1 MARKI
6 AEIKN
11 DLVEAKKALGAVDKS
26 DKDAVTAAVAKV
38 EDLIRE
44 LDVANTEEAAEQA
57 LAERSFRTKEKTEK
71 RKFSILKFINEVAT
85 DSLSGLEL
93 DAAQEGAAEYDR
105 LGFTRQGQVIP
116 SFLLRD
122 ILGQSVTEDGDILG
136 EVRPTVFMP
145 QLNNKL
151 TVQNLG
157 ATVLTGLVGKVPVAS
172 SAAVVAQWAAEGK
185 DVEVRKINWA
195 KNMLSPK
202 RNVTRTAVTKDLLRQ
217 TSLDVESYLIR
228 LMQNAHNELVE
239 AGVIA
244 GAVDGPT
251 GILKTTGVKVIEADG
266 AITWKDIVALETAV
280 NENNAGKG
288 KLGYLTNAKVWGA
301 MKTTPKVAGGE
312 RFIMEEAAGNRVN
325 GYPADWTNIVPSAD
339 GSVMIF
345 GNWEDLFVGEWG
357 GFDIVI
363 DPYTQAGSAQII
375 ITINAWN
382 DAVVA
387 EPKSFAVLKGITA

>member
-38 EDLIRE
+38 EDIIRE

-136 EVRPTVFMP
+136 KVRPTVFMP

-266 AITWKDIVALETAV
+266 AITWEDIVALETAV

-382 DAVVA
+382 DAIVA

>member
-11 DLVEAKKALGAVDKS
+11 DLVEAKKALGAVDRS
-26 DKDAVTAAVAKV
+26 DKDALTAAVAKV

-44 LDVANTEEAAEQA
+44 LDAANAEEAAEQA
-57 LAERSFRTKEKTEK
+57 LAERSFRTKEKKEK
-71 RKFSILKFINEVAT
+71 RKFSVLKFINEVAT

-93 DAAQEGAAEYDR
+93 DAAQEGAKEYDR

-122 ILGQSVTEDGDILG
+122 ILGQSVTEDGDVLG

-172 SAAVVAQWAAEGK
+172 SAAVTAEWAAEGK
-185 DVEVRKINWA
+185 DVSVKKINWA
-195 KNMLSPK
+195 KNMLAPK

-251 GILKTTGVKVIEADG
+251 GILKTTGVKVIEAGG
-266 AITWKDIVALETAV
+266 AITWEDIVALETAV

-382 DAVVA
+382 DAIVA

>member
-11 DLVEAKKALGAVDKS
+11 DLVEAKKALGAVDRS
-26 DKDAVTAAVAKV
+26 DKDALTAAVAKV

-44 LDVANTEEAAEQA
+44 LDAANTEEAAEQA
-57 LAERSFRTKEKTEK
+57 LAVRSFRTKEKQEK
-71 RKFSILKFINEVAT
+71 RKFSLLKFINEVAT

-93 DAAQEGAAEYDR
+93 DAAQEGAKEYDR

-122 ILGQSVTEDGDILG
+122 ILGQSVTENGDVLSEI
-136 EVRPTVFMP
+136 RPTVFMP

-172 SAAVVAQWAAEGK
+172 SAAVTAEWAAEGK
-185 DVEVRKINWA
+185 DVAVKKINWA

-251 GILKTTGVKVIEADG
+251 GILKTTGVKVIEAGG
-266 AITWKDIVALETAV
+266 AITWEDIVALETAV

-382 DAVVA
+382 DAIVA

>member
-11 DLVEAKKALGAVDKS
+11 DLVEAKKALGAVDRS
-26 DKDAVTAAVAKV
+26 DKDALTAAVAKV

-44 LDVANTEEAAEQA
+44 LDVANAEEAAEQA
-57 LAERSFRTKEKTEK
+57 LAERSFRSKEKQEK
-71 RKFSILKFINEVAT
+71 RRFSLLKFINEVAS

-93 DAAQEGAAEYDR
+93 DAAEEGAREYDR

-122 ILGQSVTEDGDILG
+122 ILGQSVTEDGDVLG
-136 EVRPTVFMP
+136 EVRPAVFMP
-145 QLNNKL
+145 QLNNRL

-172 SAAVVAQWAAEGK
+172 SGAVTAEWAAEGK
-185 DVEVRKINWA
+185 DVAVKKINWA

-217 TSLDVESYLIR
+217 TSYDVEAYLIR

-251 GILKTTGVKVIEADG
+251 GILKTAGVKVIDAAG
-266 AITWKDIVALETAV
+266 AITWENIVALETAV
-280 NENNAGKG
+280 NENNANKG
-288 KLGYLTNAKVWGA
+288 RLGYLTNAKVWGA
-301 MKTTPKVAGGE
+301 MKTTPKMDGGD
-312 RFIMEEAAGNRVN
+312 RFIMEENAGNRLN
-325 GYPADWTNIVPSAD
+325 GYPVDWTNIVPSAD
-339 GSVMIF
+339 GSAMIF

-382 DAVVA
+382 DAIVA

>member
-11 DLVEAKKALGAVDKS
+11 DLVEAKKALGAVDRS
-26 DKDAVTAAVAKV
+26 DKDALTAAVAKV

-251 GILKTTGVKVIEADG
+251 GILKTTGVKVIEAGG
-266 AITWKDIVALETAV
+266 AITWEDIVALETAV

-382 DAVVA
+382 DAIVA

>member
-122 ILGQSVTEDGDILG
+122 ILGQSVTKDGDILG

-251 GILKTTGVKVIEADG
+251 GILKTTGVKVIEAGG
-266 AITWKDIVALETAV
+266 AITWEDIVALETAV

-382 DAVVA
+382 DAIVA

>member
-11 DLVEAKKALGAVDKS
+11 DLVEAKKALGAVDRS
-26 DKDAVTAAVAKV
+26 DKDALTAAVAKV

-57 LAERSFRTKEKTEK
+57 LAERSFRTKEKAEK

-122 ILGQSVTEDGDILG
+122 ILGQSVTEDGDVLG
-136 EVRPTVFMP
+136 EVRPAVFMP

-251 GILKTTGVKVIEADG
+251 GILKTTGVKVIEAGG
-266 AITWKDIVALETAV
+266 AITWDDIVALETAV

-382 DAVVA
+382 DAIVA

>member
-11 DLVEAKKALGAVDKS
+11 DLVEAKKALGAVDRS
-26 DKDAVTAAVAKV
+26 DKDALTAAVAKV

-44 LDVANTEEAAEQA
+44 LDAANTEEAAEQA
-57 LAERSFRTKEKTEK
+57 LAERSFRTKEKKEK
-71 RKFSILKFINEVAT
+71 RKFSVLKFINEVAT

-93 DAAQEGAAEYDR
+93 DAAQEGAKEYDR

-251 GILKTTGVKVIEADG
+251 GILKTTGVKVIEAGG
-266 AITWKDIVALETAV
+266 AITWDDIVALETAV

-382 DAVVA
+382 DAIVA

>member
-11 DLVEAKKALGAVDKS
+11 DLVEAKKALGAVDRS
-26 DKDAVTAAVAKV
+26 DKDALTAAVAKV

-44 LDVANTEEAAEQA
+44 LDVANAEEAAEQA
-57 LAERSFRTKEKTEK
+57 LAERSFRSKENQEK
-71 RKFSILKFINEVAT
+71 RRFSLLKFINEVAS

-93 DAAQEGAAEYDR
+93 DAAEEGAREYDR

-122 ILGQSVTEDGDILG
+122 ILGQSVTEDGDVLG
-136 EVRPTVFMP
+136 EVRPAVFMP
-145 QLNNKL
+145 QLNNRL

-172 SAAVVAQWAAEGK
+172 SGAVTAEWAAEGK
-185 DVEVRKINWA
+185 DVAVKKINWA

-217 TSLDVESYLIR
+217 TSYDVEAYLIR

-251 GILKTTGVKVIEADG
+251 GILKTAGVKVIDAAG
-266 AITWKDIVALETAV
+266 AITWENIVALETAV
-280 NENNAGKG
+280 NENNANKG
-288 KLGYLTNAKVWGA
+288 RLGYLTNAKVWGA
-301 MKTTPKVAGGE
+301 MKTTPKLDGGD
-312 RFIMEEAAGNRVN
+312 RFIMEENAGNRLN
-325 GYPADWTNIVPSAD
+325 GYPVDWTNIVPSAD
-339 GSVMIF
+339 GSAMIF

-382 DAVVA
+382 DAIVA

>member
-251 GILKTTGVKVIEADG
+251 GILKTAGVKTIEAGG
-266 AITWKDIVALETAV
+266 AITWEDIVALETAV

-382 DAVVA
+382 DAIVA

>member
-11 DLVEAKKALGAVDKS
+11 DLVEAKKALGAVDRS
-26 DKDAVTAAVAKV
+26 DKDALTAAVAKV

-44 LDVANTEEAAEQA
+44 LDVANAEEAAEQA
-57 LAERSFRTKEKTEK
+57 LAERSFRTKEKAEK
-71 RKFSILKFINEVAT
+71 RKFSVLKFINEVAT

-122 ILGQSVTEDGDILG
+122 ILGQSVTEDGDVLG

-251 GILKTTGVKVIEADG
+251 GILKTTGVKVIEAG
-266 AITWKDIVALETAV
+266 SAITWDDIVALETAV

-301 MKTTPKVAGGE
+301 MKTTPKVAGGD

-382 DAVVA
+382 DAIVA
-387 EPKSFAVLKGITA
+387 EPKSFAVLKGITD

>member
-11 DLVEAKKALGAVDKS
+11 DLVEAKKALGEVDRS
-26 DKDAVTAAVAKV
+26 DKDALTAAVAKV

-44 LDVANTEEAAEQA
+44 LDVANAEEAAEQA
-57 LAERSFRTKEKTEK
+57 LAERSFRSKEKQEK
-71 RKFSILKFINEVAT
+71 RRFSLLKFINEVAS

-93 DAAQEGAAEYDR
+93 DAAKEGAREYDR

-122 ILGQSVTEDGDILG
+122 ILGQSVTEDGDVLG
-136 EVRPTVFMP
+136 EVRPAVFMP
-145 QLNNKL
+145 QLNNRL

-172 SAAVVAQWAAEGK
+172 SGAVTAEWAAEGK
-185 DVEVRKINWA
+185 DVAVKKINWA

-217 TSLDVESYLIR
+217 TSYDVEAYLIR

-251 GILKTTGVKVIEADG
+251 GILKTAGVKVIDAAG
-266 AITWKDIVALETAV
+266 AITWENIVALETAV
-280 NENNAGKG
+280 NENNANKG
-288 KLGYLTNAKVWGA
+288 RLGYLTNAKVWGA
-301 MKTTPKVAGGE
+301 MKTTPKVDGGD
-312 RFIMEEAAGNRVN
+312 RFIMEENAGNRLN
-325 GYPADWTNIVPSAD
+325 GYPVDWTNIVPSAD
-339 GSVMIF
+339 GSAMIF

-382 DAVVA
+382 DAIVA

>member
-11 DLVEAKKALGAVDKS
+11 DLVEAKKALGAVDRS
-26 DKDAVTAAVAKV
+26 DKDALTAAVAKV

-44 LDVANTEEAAEQA
+44 LDVANAEEAAEQA
-57 LAERSFRTKEKTEK
+57 LAERSFRSKEKQEK
-71 RKFSILKFINEVAT
+71 RRFSLLKFINEVAS

-93 DAAQEGAAEYDR
+93 DAAEEGAREYDR

-122 ILGQSVTEDGDILG
+122 ILGQSVTEDGDVLG
-136 EVRPTVFMP
+136 EVRPAVFMP
-145 QLNNKL
+145 QLNNRL

-172 SAAVVAQWAAEGK
+172 SGAVTAEWAAEGK
-185 DVEVRKINWA
+185 DVAVKKINWA

-217 TSLDVESYLIR
+217 TSYDVEAYLIR

-251 GILKTTGVKVIEADG
+251 GILKTAGVKVIDAAG
-266 AITWKDIVALETAV
+266 AITWENIVALETAV
-280 NENNAGKG
+280 NENNANKG
-288 KLGYLTNAKVWGA
+288 RLGYLTNAKVWGA
-301 MKTTPKVAGGE
+301 MKTTPKVDGGD
-312 RFIMEEAAGNRVN
+312 RFIMEENAGNRLN
-325 GYPADWTNIVPSAD
+325 GYPVDWTNIVPSAD
-339 GSVMIF
+339 GSAMIF

-382 DAVVA
+382 DAIVA

>member
-11 DLVEAKKALGAVDKS
+11 DLVEAKKALGAVDRS
-26 DKDAVTAAVAKV
+26 DKDALTAAVAKV

-44 LDVANTEEAAEQA
+44 LDVANAEEAAEQA
-57 LAERSFRTKEKTEK
+57 LAERSFRTKEKAEK
-71 RKFSILKFINEVAT
+71 RKFSVLKFINEVAT

-122 ILGQSVTEDGDILG
+122 ILGQSVTEDGDVLG

-251 GILKTTGVKVIEADG
+251 GILKTTGVKVIEAGG
-266 AITWKDIVALETAV
+266 AITWDDIVALETAV

-382 DAVVA
+382 DAIVA